1 MQIKQELRKK
11 AREKRRQICNKKE
24 CDYSICEKLC
34 SLELYKKSEIVLIYV
49 SLDDEVETDEII
61 KCALSN
67 GKKVAVPFCRNNMGN
82 MDFYLIDSLC
92 DLKIGSFNIR
102 EPDINSC
109 RKLCFFENSVI
120 VVPGLCFDK
129 SGNRLGFGK
138 GYYDRF
144 LAKHNFTTIGL
155 CYDEQ
160 LVECVPT
167 DKYDRKVDYIIT
179 QSTVIKCDNGGKNG

>member
-11 AREKRRQICNKKE
+11 SREIRWQISNKKE

-49 SLDDEVETDEII
+49 SLDDEVETDLII
-61 KCALSN
+61 KNALKDK
-67 GKKVAVPFCRNNMGN
+67 KKVAVPFCTDNMGN
-82 MDFYLIDSLC
+82 MDFYLIDSLY
-92 DLKIGSFNIR
+92 DLKIGSFNVR

-109 RKLCFFENSVI
+109 KKLCSFENSIII
-120 VVPGLCFDK
+120 VPALCFDK

-144 LAKHNFTTIGL
+144 LAKHSFISVGL
-155 CYDEQ
+155 CYDEL
-160 LVECVPT
+160 LVEYVPT
-167 DKYDRKVDYIIT
+167 DEHDKQVDYIIT